1 MIYEKLTGLSS
12 FCKVKSSCFSLFQAK
27 HSSIFLMWS
36 LVANVPSGGELLSL
50 AFMIRSWCM
59 GTNQPPHLWGIKL
72 AEFGW
77 GILAID

>member
-1 MIYEKLTGLSS
+1 
-12 FCKVKSSCFSLFQAK
+12 
-27 HSSIFLMWS
+27 MWS